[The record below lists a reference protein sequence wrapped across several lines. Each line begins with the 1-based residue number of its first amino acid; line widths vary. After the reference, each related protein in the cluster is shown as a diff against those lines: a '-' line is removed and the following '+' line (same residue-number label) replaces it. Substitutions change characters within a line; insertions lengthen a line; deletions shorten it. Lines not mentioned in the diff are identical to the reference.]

1 MTDTYNRLTYISLK
15 CLCQKEEYLWDTE
28 QIKNAA
34 GVLDTILQT
43 RKKNVIVSRGFGLVK
58 VTALPNIVLHCG
70 GCLSGANFLL
80 WQASKHI
87 SKNYK
92 EKKQTLFCVKK

>member
-1 MTDTYNRLTYISLK
+1 MTDTYNRLTYIGLK

-43 RKKNVIVSRGFGLVK
+43 WKKNVIVSRGFGLVK
-58 VTALPNIVLHCG
+58 VKDFFRIKGIFKKEGYHC
-70 GCLSGANFLL
+70 S
-80 WQASKHI
+80 S
-87 SKNYK
+87 
-92 EKKQTLFCVKK
+92 